1 MSSPGNTRRSTR
13 SSVRHDRVGDADE
26 RTEYGLEHTSAGM
39 AAHRRDG
46 LSSDPGSESK
56 ADTVPV
62 RDLDR
67 TYLSA
72 ADGSAAEEPDHVDST
87 LLEDETALRRSAL
100 RFAA

>member
-13 SSVRHDRVGDADE
+13 SSVRHDHAGDADE
-26 RTEYGLEHTSAGM
+26 RTECGLEHISAGM